1 VSRKRAA
8 AAPCSGVRVL
18 QVDRREDGTRLD
30 LFLVTALPELSRKQA
45 KRLVDGQRVSV
56 NGRIDAMASRTL
68 RRGDRVEVQ
77 TPASEPDPQPYQTP
91 RELRVVYEDDACLAV
106 DKPAGVPSGPTRDP
120 KRPHVARLAEA
131 QSGRRLVLLH
141 RLDKDTT
148 GVLLLA
154 KTPEFAAALG
164 DAFKHRRVEKHYL
177 ALAAGRRPRTATVT
191 SYLRE
196 GDAGRMHT
204 VRSGGMKAVTELR
217 TLAGAREVWAV
228 EARPHT
234 GRTHQI
240 RVHLA
245 QAGCPILG
253 DALYGG
259 AARVGGHRVSR
270 QMLHAC
276 RLAFDH
282 PATGQRLEI
291 VAPLPEDFVGVA
303 RAALGERLPAPLHP
317 FLGR

>member
-1 VSRKRAA
+1 MSRKRPGS
-8 AAPCSGVRVL
+8 APPGGVRVL
-18 QVDRREDGTRLD
+18 QVDRREEGVRLD

-45 KRLVDGQRVSV
+45 KRLVDGKRVAV
-56 NGRIDAMASRTL
+56 NGRIDAMASRLL
-68 RRGDRVEVQ
+68 RCGDRVEVQ
-77 TPASEPDPQPYQTP
+77 VQVQVAHPEAPRASLP
-91 RELRVVYEDDACLAV
+91 VVYEDAHCLAV
-106 DKPAGVPSGPTRDP
+106 NKPPGLPSGPTQDP
-120 KRPHVARLAEA
+120 KRLHAAQLAGA
-131 QSGRRLVLLH
+131 QSGRQLVLLH
-141 RLDKDTT
+141 RLDKDTS

-154 KTPEFAAALG
+154 KSREFTTALG
-164 DAFKHRRVEKHYL
+164 HAFKHRLVEKLYL
-177 ALAAGRRPRTATVT
+177 ALACGRRPQAGTVT
-191 SYLRE
+191 SHLRE
-196 GDAGRMHT
+196 GEAGRMHT

-217 TLAGAREVWAV
+217 TLAGSGEYWAV
-228 EARPHT
+228 EAHPQT

-259 AARVGGHRVSR
+259 AARVGPHLVPR

-291 VAPLPEDFVGVA
+291 VAPLPEDFCSVA
-303 RAALGERLPAPLHP
+303 RAALGERLPAALRP
-317 FLGR
+317 FLAP